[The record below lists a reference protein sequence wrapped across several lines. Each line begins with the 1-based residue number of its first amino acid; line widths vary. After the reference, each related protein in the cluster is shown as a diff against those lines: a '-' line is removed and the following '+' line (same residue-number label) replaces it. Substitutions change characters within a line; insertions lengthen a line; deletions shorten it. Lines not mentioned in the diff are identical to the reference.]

1 MPFGKR
7 PASTTGY
14 RSIAP
19 VERAEPKPE
28 PDDQTPFEAFEPP
41 EPRVEKSTQQR
52 LLDLSET
59 MLGFLKQTAT
69 VATAIRTGGAI
80 TLARLDAE
88 FQPEATPIDI
98 RVLDEFFTFTERGR
112 TFHPIY
118 GYALPDAPSEAN
130 DGAQHHL
137 HQLTSRIIELNV
149 FCQRAAQDDALAVA
163 LQLPAL
169 PELVD
174 RILVGA
180 AFFTA
185 YFENLALTKA
195 YAGADSERLSSTIDF
210 VGLSNNMERRRLM
223 ASDQML
229 APDKIGAYAPFG
241 PWPHLGIETLTRA
254 QQGQRFIN
262 RIYFPKDKL
271 PSRVPILVRVPA
283 TAEGQ
288 D

>member
-1 MPFGKR
+1 MSFGKR

-14 RSIAP
+14 RAIST
-19 VERAEPKPE
+19 VERAEPRLE
-28 PDDQTPFEAFEPP
+28 PDGSAPVEAIAPQA
-41 EPRVEKSTQQR
+41 PRVEKSTPQR

-59 MLGFLKQTAT
+59 MLGILAQTIT
-69 VATAIRTGGAI
+69 VANAIRNDGSI
-80 TLARLDAE
+80 TLTGLDTE
-88 FQPEATPIDI
+88 FQPEATPVDI
-98 RVLDEFFTFTERGR
+98 RALEEFFTFTERGR

-118 GYALPDAPSEAN
+118 GYALSDTQTETN
-130 DGAQHHL
+130 DSAQHHL

-149 FCQRAAQDDALAVA
+149 FCQRAAQDDALGVA

-180 AFFTA
+180 AFFAA
-185 YFENLALTKA
+185 YFENLALIKSHTA
-195 YAGADSERLSSTIDF
+195 ANNETPSPTIDF
-210 VGLSNNMERRRLM
+210 APLSNNMERRRLM

-241 PWPHLGIETLTRA
+241 PWPHIGIETLTRA

-262 RIYFPKDKL
+262 KIYFPKDKM
-271 PSRVPILVRVPA
+271 PSRAPILVRIPA
-283 TAEGQ
+283 TVGEQ

>member
-19 VERAEPKPE
+19 VERAEARPE
-28 PDDQTPFEAFEPP
+28 PDDQTPFEAFEAIEPP
-41 EPRVEKSTQQR
+41 EPRIEKSTQQR

-59 MLGFLKQTAT
+59 MLGFLMQAAT

-118 GYALPDAPSEAN
+118 GYALPDAPSEGN
-130 DGAQHHL
+130 DGAQHNL

-180 AFFTA
+180 AHFTA
-185 YFENLALTKA
+185 YFENLALIKA
-195 YAGADSERLSSTIDF
+195 QASSGPMTIDYAPLLQT
-210 VGLSNNMERRRLM
+210 VERRRLL
-223 ASDQML
+223 ATEKML
-229 APDKIGAYAPFG
+229 APDKVEAYAPFG
-241 PWPHLGIETLTRA
+241 PWPYIGIETLTRPLT
-254 QQGQRFIN
+254 GQRFHNKIF
-262 RIYFPKDKL
+262 FPPNKL
-271 PSRVPILVRVPA
+271 PPSVPIVVRMPESVVGA
-283 TAEGQ
+283 
-288 D
+288 